1 MMTNMTNNYF
11 KNIVGQEAAKE
22 ILTFRINNYNRSGHI
37 PHTLFNAP
45 KGTGKTLLARTVAS
59 NLKQNGKAKKY
70 VEINCATVKNMKQ
83 FCEQILLQHVVDRD
97 VTVHFDEASEL
108 PKDVEMGLLTILNP
122 NDSHQTTFSYD
133 EFNFDFNFNRQ
144 SFLFSTTEAHKMF
157 HALKDRLKRVDL
169 ENYSPQDI
177 QGIVALYLDKAKVN
191 YDKKVLPEIA
201 SVLRGNARQA
211 VSIAGDISDFMHG
224 KSTKFG
230 DTQWNKMK
238 ASLHINPLGIS
249 PTELNV
255 LRAISER
262 SGTSLTQL
270 SAITGMSRE
279 SLQKDGE
286 TFLLQNQLMEIRTP
300 GGRCITA
307 RGIELLAKIDG
318 PKTA

>member
-1 MMTNMTNNYF
+1 MKNAYF

-59 NLKQNGKAKKY
+59 NLKQNGKPKKY

-83 FCEQILLQHVVDRD
+83 FCEQILLQHVVDQD
-97 VTVHFDEASEL
+97 VTIHFDEASEL

-122 NDSHQTTFSYD
+122 NDSHRTTFSYD
-133 EFNFDFNFNRQ
+133 EFNFDFNFRRQ

-157 HALKDRLKRVDL
+157 HALKDRLKRIDL
-169 ENYSPQDI
+169 DHYSAQDI
-177 QGIVALYLDKAKVN
+177 QGIVSLYLDKNNIK
-191 YDKKVLPEIA
+191 YDKKVLPEVA

-211 VSIAGDISDFMHG
+211 VSIAGDIMDFMHG
-224 KSTKFG
+224 KSDKFG
-230 DTQWNKMK
+230 DSQWNQMK
-238 ASLHINPLGIS
+238 ASLRINPMGIS
-249 PTELNV
+249 PAELNV
-255 LRAISER
+255 LRAISQR
-262 SGTSLTQL
+262 AGTSLTQL

-307 RGIELLAKIDG
+307 KGIELLNQIDK
-318 PKTA
+318 PKFA